1 MTVPVANPAYQDPE
15 TLRRPLEIGV
25 KVIAAHC
32 ASNSSFW
39 DRNYFP
45 HLIVMMREFPNL
57 YADTSAFNTP
67 VRSAALEHALDSE
80 MPDRLLH
87 GSDFPV
93 PIGTWYALLRG
104 MIDSDDRREAAR
116 IGNLLERDYFL
127 KSRAGF
133 AESHFTQIE
142 NVLRPWR
149 VTASVIDSNEISST
163 ASQ

>member
-1 MTVPVANPAYQDPE
+1 
-15 TLRRPLEIGV
+15 
-25 KVIAAHC
+25 
-32 ASNSSFW
+32 
-39 DRNYFP
+39 
-45 HLIVMMREFPNL
+45 
-57 YADTSAFNTP
+57 
-67 VRSAALEHALDSE
+67 